1 MKFASWKYMSR
12 VKIEEFELEELEN
25 LKTYA
30 LEYSG
35 WSLKNLNE
43 TYEVSPKISLLI
55 RSGVIR
61 TTDILCV

>member
-1 MKFASWKYMSR
+1 MSQLM
-12 VKIEEFELEELEN
+12 VSEFDLKELKD
-25 LKTYA
+25 LKTDD

-55 RSGVIR
+55 RSGGHSYN
-61 TTDILCV
+61 